1 MITVRPMKSGE
12 GEALLSM
19 VRALARSH
27 NLMHTVLATPEMYEA
42 AMFSDSPI
50 VGTLMAEYDGKL
62 AGCAVWHRSFSTNRG
77 AEVMYL
83 EDLSVL
89 PEFRRRGIA
98 RALLKA
104 IARLA
109 LEKNYPSVYWLMMD
123 WNTEAKSLYASVGA
137 EIESGTTFC
146 RIRDDAL
153 RTLAS

>member
-19 VRALARSH
+19 VRALAQSH

>member
-1 MITVRPMKSGE
+1 MKPGE
-12 GEALLSM
+12 GAALLSM
-19 VRALARSH
+19 VQALAQSH

-42 AMFSDSPI
+42 AMFSDRPI
-50 VGTLMAEYDGKL
+50 VGTLMAEYDGAL

-104 IARLA
+104 VAQLA
-109 LEKNYPSVYWLMMD
+109 LEKNYPGIYWLMMD
-123 WNTEAKSLYASVGA
+123 WNTEAKNLYASVGA
-137 EIESGTTFC
+137 EIEPGTTFC

-153 RTLAS
+153 RALAS

>member
-1 MITVRPMKSGE
+1 MITVRPMKPGE
-12 GEALLSM
+12 GAALLAM
-19 VRALARSH
+19 VRALAESH
-27 NLMHTVLATPEMYEA
+27 NLLHTVLATPEMYEA
-42 AMFSDSPI
+42 AVFSDQPI
-50 VGTLMAEYDGKL
+50 VGTLMAEYNGVL

-104 IARLA
+104 VARLA
-109 LEKNYPSVYWLMMD
+109 LAKNYPGIYWLMMD
-123 WNTEAKSLYASVGA
+123 WNKEASALYASVGA
-137 EIESGTTFC
+137 EIEPGTTFC

-153 RTLAS
+153 RALAS

>member
-1 MITVRPMKSGE
+1 
-12 GEALLSM
+12 M
-19 VRALARSH
+19 VRALAQSH

-50 VGTLMAEYDGKL
+50 VGTLMADYDGKL

-104 IARLA
+104 VARLA

-137 EIESGTTFC
+137 EIEPGTTFC

>member
-1 MITVRPMKSGE
+1 MITVRPMKHGE
-12 GEALLSM
+12 GAALLAM
-19 VRALARSH
+19 VKALAQSH

-42 AMFSDSPI
+42 AMFAEAPI
-50 VGTLMAEYDGKL
+50 VGTLMAEYEGVL
-62 AGCAVWHRSFSTNRG
+62 AGCAVWHRNFSTNRG

-89 PEFRRRGIA
+89 PEFRRRGVA

-104 IARLA
+104 VARLA

-123 WNTEAKSLYASVGA
+123 WNREASALYQSVGA
-137 EIESGTTFC
+137 EIEPGTTFC

-153 RTLAS
+153 KALAA

>member
-12 GEALLSM
+12 GAALLSM
-19 VRALARSH
+19 VRALAQSH

-137 EIESGTTFC
+137 EIEPGTTFC

>member
-1 MITVRPMKSGE
+1 MITVRPMKPGE
-12 GEALLSM
+12 GGALLSM
-19 VRALARSH
+19 IKALAHSH

-42 AMFSDSPI
+42 AMFSGQPI
-50 VGTLMAEYDGKL
+50 VGTLMAEYNGVL

-89 PEFRRRGIA
+89 PEFRRRGVA
-98 RALLKA
+98 RALLKGV
-104 IARLA
+104 ARLA

-123 WNTEAKSLYASVGA
+123 WNKEANALYESVGA
-137 EIESGTTFC
+137 EIEAGATFC

-153 RTLAS
+153 KALAS

>member
-12 GEALLSM
+12 GAALLLM
-19 VRALARSH
+19 VRALAQSH
-27 NLMHTVLATPEMYEA
+27 NLMHTVLATPEKYEA

-137 EIESGTTFC
+137 EIEPGTTFC